1 MSWLSYC
8 YKTYQNSVSEIGK
21 QQPGKVP
28 LLPVAHT
35 TQQVNIEVELDKDGN
50 FQYWEQQKTQN
61 IACALVRG
69 YYHRNKKVDYP
80 MNVDETIKDR
90 NYLFGRILACAEQIE
105 RRALIQ
111 LGNES
116 EKRLTNAERL
126 RTAFALHPAATTL
139 LLDKKLNPYLNR
151 MKNRNGMDSQRYAMM
166 QELLHKIGT
175 ENFTNKRLGE
185 LYLVGY
191 ADQMMDFKA
200 ENAEYKAKA
209 KKQEE

>member
-1 MSWLSYC
+1 M
-8 YKTYQNSVSEIGK
+8 K
-21 QQPGKVP
+21 
-28 LLPVAHT
+28 
-35 TQQVNIEVELDKDGN
+35 
-50 FQYWEQQKTQN
+50 
-61 IACALVRG
+61 
-69 YYHRNKKVDYP
+69 
-80 MNVDETIKDR
+80 VDETIKDR

-111 LGNES
+111 LGKEN

-126 RTAFALHPAATTL
+126 RTAFALHPATTTL

>member
-1 MSWLSYC
+1 MLTALLWC
-8 YKTYQNSVSEIGK
+8 DKMYKNIGK
-21 QQPGKVP
+21 K
-28 LLPVAHT
+28 LLHLT
-35 TQQVNIEVELDKDGN
+35 IE
-50 FQYWEQQKTQN
+50 F
-61 IACALVRG
+61 
-69 YYHRNKKVDYP
+69 
-80 MNVDETIKDR
+80 
-90 NYLFGRILACAEQIE
+90 F
-105 RRALIQ
+105 Q
-111 LGNES
+111 LGKEN

-126 RTAFALHPAATTL
+126 RTAFALHPATTTL

>member
-1 MSWLSYC
+1 
-8 YKTYQNSVSEIGK
+8 
-21 QQPGKVP
+21 
-28 LLPVAHT
+28 
-35 TQQVNIEVELDKDGN
+35 
-50 FQYWEQQKTQN
+50 
-61 IACALVRG
+61 
-69 YYHRNKKVDYP
+69 

-151 MKNRNGMDSQRYAMM
+151 MKTRNGMDSQRYAMM